1 MSQDIFFVSST
12 KGSIM
17 KLSTLAKS
25 IGCTAT
31 LAIASFS
38 AHAIDSNIDV
48 GVIVAPATFSQVWQ
62 KSVGAFTDTWSF
74 TITAPT
80 FAAGSV
86 SNLAISIPNLT
97 LFNITGLSAQLYT
110 STNVLIDDL
119 DDNAGSTSEIK
130 VGSGLF
136 STGDYYFKLSGTA
149 DGTFGGQ
156 YVFAVTTLPVPEP
169 ESYAMLLAGL
179 GVMGAI
185 AMRRN
190 KRKTD

>member
-1 MSQDIFFVSST
+1 MNIQSF
-12 KGSIM
+12 
-17 KLSTLAKS
+17 AKS
-25 IGCTAT
+25 AVCVAVLAAASLSAQANNLNVNVGPIG
-31 LAIASFS
+31 
-38 AHAIDSNIDV
+38 
-48 GVIVAPATFSQVWQ
+48 APATFSQVIQ
-62 KSVGAFTDTWSF
+62 KQVGSFVDTWNFSVA
-74 TITAPT
+74 APT
-80 FAAGSV
+80 FSAGSV
-86 SNLAISIPNLT
+86 SNLAISVPNLSI
-97 LFNITGLSAQLYT
+97 FNISGLSAQLYT
-110 STNVLIDDL
+110 STNMLVDDL
-119 DDNAGSTSEIK
+119 DDNVGSTSQIK

-136 STGDYYFKLSGTA
+136 SPGGYYFKLSGTA